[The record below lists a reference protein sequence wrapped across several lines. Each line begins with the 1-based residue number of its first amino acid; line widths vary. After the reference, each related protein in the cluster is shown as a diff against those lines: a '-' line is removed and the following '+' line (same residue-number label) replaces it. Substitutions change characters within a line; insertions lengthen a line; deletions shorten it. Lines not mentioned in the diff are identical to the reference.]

1 MKSFS
6 LIGAGK
12 VGTTLGK
19 ALSEAGYI
27 IKCLSCATL
36 QEAEESYHI
45 IGRGEPS
52 INNIHTAQNGEILFI
67 SVPDD
72 RITNVVQELNT
83 SDILWQ
89 EKTVFHCS
97 GLLPSEVLKPLR
109 TKGAS
114 TASFHPVQSISNKH
128 AASGIFQ
135 NTYFGL
141 EGEEQAVTTGREIVR
156 DLGGRS
162 IQIRPED
169 KPIFH
174 AAFSITSNFLVVL
187 LDSAVSLLKTSGL
200 SEEKA
205 VQILRPL
212 LDGTLKNINEENI
225 LRSALTG
232 PVIRGDGQTV
242 KAHLGALKNFPS
254 VEAIYKELAK
264 RALEMAE
271 EEKTLTAQKIK
282 ELYRILEDR

>member
-19 ALSEAGYI
+19 ALSEAGYN
-27 IKCLSCATL
+27 IKSLSCATL
-36 QEAEESYHI
+36 PEAVESRQI
-45 IGRGEPS
+45 IGQGEPS

-72 RITNVVQELNT
+72 RIEDVVQELDS
-83 SDILWQ
+83 SDIFWQ
-89 EKTVFHCS
+89 KKIIFHCS
-97 GLLPSEVLKPLR
+97 GLLPSDVLKPLR

-114 TASFHPVQSISNKH
+114 TASFHPIQSFSNKN

-141 EGEEQAVTTGREIVR
+141 EGEEQAVITGREIAS
-156 DLGGRS
+156 DLGGHS

-174 AAFSITSNFLVVL
+174 AAFSMTSNFFVVL
-187 LDSAVSLLKTSGL
+187 LDSAVALLKTSGL

-212 LDGTLKNINEENI
+212 LEGTLKNIKEENNI
-225 LRSALTG
+225 RSALTG

-242 KAHLGALKNFPS
+242 KAHLGAIKNFPGI
-254 VEAIYKELAK
+254 EAIYRQLAN
-264 RALEMAE
+264 RALEMAK
-271 EEKTLTAQKIK
+271 EEKTLTDQKIK
-282 ELYRILEDR
+282 ELCRILEDK

>member
-19 ALSEAGYI
+19 ALSEAGYTI
-27 IKCLSCATL
+27 RSLSCATL
-36 QEAEESYHI
+36 PEAEESRRI

-52 INNIHTAQNGEILFI
+52 IDNIHTAQNGEILFI

-72 RITNVVQELNT
+72 RITNVVQELDS
-83 SDILWQ
+83 SDIFWQ
-89 EKTVFHCS
+89 KKTVFHCS
-97 GLLPSEVLKPLR
+97 GLIPSEVLKPLR
-109 TKGAS
+109 AKGAS
-114 TASFHPVQSISNKH
+114 TASFHPIQSFSNKH
-128 AASGIFQ
+128 ASSGIFQ

-141 EGEEQAVTTGREIVR
+141 EGEEQAVTIGRKIVR

-174 AAFSITSNFLVVL
+174 AAFSITSNFFVVL
-187 LDSAVSLLKTSGL
+187 LDSAVALLKTSGL

-212 LDGTLKNINEENI
+212 LDGTLKNIKEENSV
-225 LRSALTG
+225 RSALTG

-242 KAHLGALKNFPS
+242 KAHLGALKNFPG
-254 VEAIYKELAK
+254 VEAVYRQLAL
-264 RALEMAE
+264 RALEMVK
-271 EEKTLTAQKIK
+271 EEKTLTTRKIK
-282 ELYRILEDR
+282 ELCRILEDR